1 MTIGQLSEAVRVCLA
16 EAAREGRAV
25 PDLERQAEEAR
36 AERVTVATSI
46 RETLPAFV
54 RQGHPANLE
63 TRIGSPGLLAF
74 ARSVPGVSWLILGP
88 TGAGKTV
95 AAALAFRRL
104 LAAGVADPGVP
115 WFMAAGAS
123 WYDASELARARRGWP
138 LGQGDPPEHERAAR
152 ASILFLDDLG
162 QERLDDGSVRDVLN
176 ARYESERPTVVTTGL
191 RMSELVTRYDAQL
204 VRRILQGGTILDVFP
219 KEAP

>member
-1 MTIGQLSEAVRVCLA
+1 
-16 EAAREGRAV
+16 
-25 PDLERQAEEAR
+25 
-36 AERVTVATSI
+36 
-46 RETLPAFV
+46 
-54 RQGHPANLE
+54 
-63 TRIGSPGLLAF
+63 
-74 ARSVPGVSWLILGP
+74 
-88 TGAGKTV
+88 
-95 AAALAFRRL
+95 
-104 LAAGVADPGVP
+104 
-115 WFMAAGAS
+115 
-123 WYDASELARARRGWP
+123 
-138 LGQGDPPEHERAAR
+138 